1 VNHWTEYVP
10 APHTGYDGSLHVF
23 DQVVGL
29 EAVNISNR
37 RDALVL
43 PNMLLD
49 SSEAFISS
57 QASFLHIHK
66 RSVYN

>member
-1 VNHWTEYVP
+1 MNQWSEYVL
-10 APHTGYDGSLHVF
+10 APHTGYDDGLHVF

-37 RDALVL
+37 SDALVL

-49 SSEAFISS
+49 SSEAFYSS